1 MSTTVSLEREFKA
14 LRPWVTKFVL
24 DGKSYGGKYDAFNDI
39 RLQWFSQQAPNPRT
53 ILELG
58 SLEGGHT
65 LALVRRPGVERV
77 LGLEG
82 RPENL
87 RRAQF
92 VKEVHRAARVDFE
105 LANLESSDLTQ
116 YGRFD
121 GVFCVGLL
129 YHLPEPWQLLDQIA
143 RVTQQLFLW
152 THYAPDH
159 KAKLNQHGWQG
170 MLYQE
175 HGLKDKLSGLSAHS
189 FWPNRKSLQTMIEQA
204 GFERVMTVH
213 DDARHVHGPA
223 VTLMATII

>member
-1 MSTTVSLEREFKA
+1 M
-14 LRPWVTKFVL
+14 L

-39 RLQWFSQQAPNPRT
+39 RLQWFFQHVTNTRT

-65 LALVRRPGVERV
+65 LALARRPGVERV

-82 RPENL
+82 RLENL

-92 VKEVHRAARVDFE
+92 VKEVYRAAKVDFE
-105 LANLESSDLTQ
+105 LSNLESSDLTH
-116 YGRFD
+116 YGQFD
-121 GVFCVGLL
+121 AVFCVGLL
-129 YHLPEPWQLLDQIA
+129 YHLPEPWKLLGQIA
-143 RVTQQLFLW
+143 RVTRHLFLW

-170 MLYQE
+170 MLYKE

-189 FWPNRKSLQTMIEQA
+189 FWPNRKSLQLMIEQA
-204 GFERVMTVH
+204 GFGRVAPVH
-213 DDARHVHGPA
+213 DDAQHVHGPA
-223 VTLMATII
+223 VTLMATIV